1 LKILKLEKHN
11 CRPCG
16 MVENF
21 LQDQN
26 VEYDKI
32 NIEENPETS
41 MQYGVM
47 SVPVTLLLDDNG
59 LEVDRVIGFNPP
71 EIEKLIEKL

>member
-11 CRPCG
+11 CRPCD

>member
-1 LKILKLEKHN
+1 MKILKLEKHN

-26 VEYDKI
+26 VKYDKI

>member
-1 LKILKLEKHN
+1 MKILKLEKHN

>member
-1 LKILKLEKHN
+1 
-11 CRPCG
+11 